1 MQQAINS
8 IVEKVYQEKE
18 KNVIA
23 YIDKELGASTNP
35 NETILRV
42 IRKGGVIANAILSLL
57 K

>member
-1 MQQAINS
+1 M
-8 IVEKVYQEKE
+8 EKVYQEKE

-23 YIDKELGASTNP
+23 YIDKELGASTHR

-42 IRKGGVIANAILSLL
+42 IRKGDVIANAILSLL

>member
-23 YIDKELGASTNP
+23 IDKELGASTHR